1 MKPPEKLTPLLK
13 QYYAIKKQHPG
24 RILFFRMGDFYELF
38 GDDAVTA
45 SSILGIAL
53 TSRDH
58 GSSGNKMPLAGVPH
72 HTLNRYLVKML
83 KAGFKVAVCDQ
94 VEDPREAKGIV
105 KREVVEVLTPGSITL
120 DGVLDTDKPNYLAGV
135 NCQNGVVGLALLDI
149 STGRFLIDEFDEKAL
164 SENIS
169 FYSPSEIIMA
179 ESQRS
184 TFAAMFAQAAPG
196 ATITPIDDF
205 RFDSSLAFNDLIGH
219 FKINSLDGFGLGRL
233 NQAIGAAGAVFAYV
247 KDLKLG
253 KVGQITRLERIRRDQ
268 SMELDSATIRNL
280 ELVETPY
287 EGKKNSLLSI
297 VDKTITAGGGRLVR
311 SWILS
316 PLIILD
322 MIQAR
327 QKTVVALKSSASL
340 LTKLSELL
348 KGIPDLERLA
358 TKVAIRKAGPR
369 DLVHLKSGLENVGQA
384 KAIVS
389 EIGTALIREACENIP
404 DFGGLCDLIGKAIVD
419 DPPANLSDGGLFR
432 KGFSLELNQ
441 VVDSIDDARKYIYDL
456 QRIERENTGISSL
469 KVGFNKIFG
478 YYIEITKPHLSKVP
492 SRFIRKQTLVSAER
506 FITEELKTK
515 EELILTAEEKIK
527 SIEYELYDKILQSVA
542 DFVAPIQTA
551 AQSISTIDVLAGFAV
566 LADEAG
572 YIIPDLDK
580 SLQIEIKNGRHPV
593 LEKILPPGKLIP
605 NDIYMDGTKKRISI
619 ITGPNMAGK
628 STYLRQTGLLA
639 LMAQIGSPIP
649 AGAAQIGICDRIFT
663 RVGASDD
670 IMRGRSTFMV
680 EMTEAAAI
688 LNNATD
694 RSLILLDELGRG
706 TSTYDGLAIAWSLVE
721 FLNTVTGKKA
731 RTLFA
736 THYHELIELAEN
748 NDGIINLQVAVK
760 QWQDSVVFLYK
771 IIPGGCDDSY
781 GIQVA
786 KLAGLPQR
794 LLDRAREILSH
805 LEAGQIIDSGR
816 EGGKRPQRASAYQIS
831 LFSPE
836 EAKLQNFLEKI
847 DPENL
852 TPLEALSI
860 ISQLKKLTGGGEE
873 KS

>member
-1 MKPPEKLTPLLK
+1 MKSPEKLTPLLK

-149 STGRFLIDEFDEKAL
+149 STGRFLVDEFDEKAL
-164 SENIS
+164 GDIIS
-169 FYSPSEIIMA
+169 FYNPSEIILA
-179 ESQRS
+179 ESQQS
-184 TFAAMFAQAAPG
+184 TLAAIFAQAAPG
-196 ATITPIDDF
+196 ATMTPIDDY
-205 RFDSSLAFNDLIGH
+205 RFDNSLAFNDLIGH
-219 FKINSLDGFGLGRL
+219 FKINSLDGFGLGRI
-233 NQAIGAAGAVFAYV
+233 NQAIGAAGAAFAYV
-247 KDLKLG
+247 RDLKLG

-280 ELVETPY
+280 ELVEAPF
-287 EGKKNSLLSI
+287 EGRKNSLLSI
-297 VDKTITAGGGRLVR
+297 VDKTVTAGGGRLVR

-316 PLIILD
+316 PLIILE

-327 QKTVVALKSSASL
+327 QRAVVALKSSASL
-340 LTKLSELL
+340 LTRLSESL

-358 TKVAIRKAGPR
+358 SKVAMRKAGPR
-369 DLVHLKSGLENVGQA
+369 DLIHLKTGLENVARA
-384 KAIVS
+384 KSIVS
-389 EIGTALIREACENIP
+389 EIDTALIREACDKIS
-404 DFGGLCDLIGKAIVD
+404 DFGSLCELVGKAIVE
-419 DPPANLSDGGLFR
+419 DPPGNLSDGGLFR
-432 KGFSLELNQ
+432 KGFSLELDQ
-441 VVDSIDDARKYIYDL
+441 IIESIDDARRYIHDL

-527 SIEYELYDKILQSVA
+527 SIEYELYDKLLQSVA
-542 DFVAPIQTA
+542 EYVAPIQTA
-551 AQSISTIDVLAGFAV
+551 AQANSTIDVLAGFA
-566 LADEAG
+566 LLSCEPG
-572 YIIPDLDK
+572 YIMPELNQ
-580 SLQIEIKNGRHPV
+580 SLQIEMKNSRHPV
-593 LEKILPPGKLIP
+593 LERILPPGKLIP
-605 NDIYMDGTKKRISI
+605 NDISMDGTKKRISI

-628 STYLRQTGLLA
+628 STYLRQSGLLV
-639 LMAQIGSPIP
+639 LMAQIGAPIP
-649 AGAAQIGICDRIFT
+649 ASEAQIGVCDRIFT

-670 IMRGRSTFMV
+670 IMRGRSTFLV

-688 LNNATD
+688 LNGATD
-694 RSLILLDELGRG
+694 KSLILLDELGRG

-721 FLNTVTGKKA
+721 YLNAVSGKKA

-736 THYHELIELAEN
+736 THYHELIGLAEGN
-748 NDGIINLQVAVK
+748 NGIINLQVAVK

-805 LEAGQIIDSGR
+805 LETGQVIESGG
-816 EGGKRPQRASAYQIS
+816 EGGKRARSATAYQIS

-860 ISQLKKLTGGGEE
+860 ISELKKLTGGDER